1 MLPTEQALSLLPPE
15 RFRLLPA
22 TQPEACTK
30 TLNSYNYF
38 CKFPVTPDTFGAKIC
53 LSSFYACQEMCQKR
67 VSKNLLTRFLTA
79 CSNYPKTNSA
89 CLSQRQPPEK
99 AIRKDYSRFCSRV
112 HIIFPT
118 AKRIFPLQNKNQV
131 QELIC

>member
-38 CKFPVTPDTFGAKIC
+38 CKFPVTPDTFGARIC
-53 LSSFYACQEMCQKR
+53 LSSFYACQEMCQEMCQEACQQK
-67 VSKNLLTRFLTA
+67 SPDTRPDGLFKLSSNKFRLSVTETA
-79 CSNYPKTNSA
+79 A
-89 CLSQRQPPEK
+89 
-99 AIRKDYSRFCSRV
+99 RKGHS
-112 HIIFPT
+112 
-118 AKRIFPLQNKNQV
+118 
-131 QELIC
+131 

>member
-38 CKFPVTPDTFGAKIC
+38 CKFPVTPDTFGARIC
-53 LSSFYACQEMCQKR
+53 LSSFYACQEMCQEACQQK
-67 VSKNLLTRFLTA
+67 SPDTLPTA
-79 CSNYPKTNSA
+79 CSDYPKTNSA
-89 CLSQRQPPEK
+89 CLSQKQPPEK

-118 AKRIFPLQNKNQV
+118 AKNFSSAK
-131 QELIC
+131 